1 MTFPKVTLTNTLHLV
16 VSPEKWD
23 EAVRAYGASIPADR
37 KQLVDELNQLAT
49 TSGIPLLVETMKDGQ
64 VRLIFCTAR
73 FELGC
78 GLTEFGDAYR
88 LHFIAP
94 LSLRRYGQLARRM
107 IFVVVKSRISWRI
120 VKNVQ
125 TLQELDP
132 PQSGFQE
139 IMTAWQQAGMRNDPA
154 GGPTGYSPDHYKFL
168 SDLDELVD
176 LASQVELDSHKLE
189 SVPVVDFSPVPAE
202 RYAREVYQFKVVSH
216 SFKVGDYIWAG
227 QDDPGVKGI
236 GHPGAIIKVTLDSL
250 VVSFHQQVSVS
261 LLQGVEW
268 LRPFVSLR
276 QYEIQK
282 TALKALHDGNSSN
295 PHLLDIVVKGLFAKL
310 GKSLPVPPAI
320 DGFNLSQCKA
330 ISYAENIPDML
341 LVVGPPGTGKTKSI
355 REMVKHSASRGEKV
369 LVTSKNN
376 KAVDN
381 VLEGLK
387 GVDALR
393 IGREEAVSANV
404 VPLMIDAKARELQ
417 EVILSRTKPAWE
429 SMNQAMSRMSQI
441 DNALDQLGQNAAR
454 WQNAIDQHKLEI
466 RKLKEWRAE
475 VQKSFQPV
483 MERLEN
489 VIRAK
494 ETKTIRLTSDI
505 QSLSG
510 RISRLSSL
518 AGLPLV
524 GWIFNGLLARA
535 GNEIQDL
542 QARQTHSI
550 HERERVAQN
559 RQKIINDYQSRITES
574 EEAIGKKGAVD
585 ISLARQEE
593 CKKMSTEFLVRLD
606 WGLSRFPHA
615 PHMTQPAS
623 PQDVAVYIA
632 KFRAWQGQAP
642 VRFALLGE
650 WRTLLQT
657 RHQALYPTLIRMAD
671 VVGATCIG
679 IATDAR
685 FEDLE
690 FDLVIA
696 DEAGQIQAMD
706 LLVPLVR
713 AKKAVLVGDHKQ
725 LPPVVDEE
733 IKKRLDVENLAQLE
747 WLEKSL
753 FEQIIQKESVP
764 VTRKVMLDTQY
775 RIPPLVADFISAEF
789 YGNEYKTGHTHTYSD
804 QFFDHPMVFI
814 DTQRADQR
822 FETNVRE
829 VDGTPG
835 YTNELE
841 ARLIVSLVHAYLKS
855 GAEWGVIVP
864 YKKQAELIRQKLR
877 NQIPDEELEDL
888 VATVDSFQG
897 KERDIIIFG
906 FTRSNRFGR
915 VGFLTESRRLNVSLT
930 RARHQLILVG
940 DATFLAATVE
950 DEFSGFI
957 GRLLSIVRKNNGAY
971 IYADQ
976 LGKRLSTR

>member
-1 MTFPKVTLTNTLHLV
+1 
-16 VSPEKWD
+16 
-23 EAVRAYGASIPADR
+23 
-37 KQLVDELNQLAT
+37 
-49 TSGIPLLVETMKDGQ
+49 
-64 VRLIFCTAR
+64 
-73 FELGC
+73 
-78 GLTEFGDAYR
+78 
-88 LHFIAP
+88 
-94 LSLRRYGQLARRM
+94 
-107 IFVVVKSRISWRI
+107 
-120 VKNVQ
+120 
-125 TLQELDP
+125 
-132 PQSGFQE
+132 
-139 IMTAWQQAGMRNDPA
+139 
-154 GGPTGYSPDHYKFL
+154 
-168 SDLDELVD
+168 
-176 LASQVELDSHKLE
+176 
-189 SVPVVDFSPVPAE
+189 
-202 RYAREVYQFKVVSH
+202 
-216 SFKVGDYIWAG
+216 
-227 QDDPGVKGI
+227 
-236 GHPGAIIKVTLDSL
+236 
-250 VVSFHQQVSVS
+250 
-261 LLQGVEW
+261 
-268 LRPFVSLR
+268 
-276 QYEIQK
+276 
-282 TALKALHDGNSSN
+282 
-295 PHLLDIVVKGLFAKL
+295 
-310 GKSLPVPPAI
+310 
-320 DGFNLSQCKA
+320 
-330 ISYAENIPDML
+330 
-341 LVVGPPGTGKTKSI
+341 
-355 REMVKHSASRGEKV
+355 
-369 LVTSKNN
+369 
-376 KAVDN
+376 
-381 VLEGLK
+381 
-387 GVDALR
+387 
-393 IGREEAVSANV
+393 
-404 VPLMIDAKARELQ
+404 
-417 EVILSRTKPAWE
+417 
-429 SMNQAMSRMSQI
+429 
-441 DNALDQLGQNAAR
+441 
-454 WQNAIDQHKLEI
+454 
-466 RKLKEWRAE
+466 
-475 VQKSFQPV
+475 
-483 MERLEN
+483 
-489 VIRAK
+489 
-494 ETKTIRLTSDI
+494 
-505 QSLSG
+505 
-510 RISRLSSL
+510 
-518 AGLPLV
+518 
-524 GWIFNGLLARA
+524 
-535 GNEIQDL
+535 
-542 QARQTHSI
+542 
-550 HERERVAQN
+550 VAQN

-829 VDGTPG
+829 VDGNPG